1 MFRTNS
7 ISTQNTT
14 SETRLPSLRQI
25 DLPDL
30 AKIAAQTEQSVL
42 QLEDDRHSTGIH
54 QQKQSK
60 NLLVCFRGVKWIFK
74 IWSISTVSKSHF
86 NICLVSCVDIQIS
99 RWMCPFSHSAG

>member
-1 MFRTNS
+1 MSVHKATKKMFRTNS

-42 QLEDDRHSTGIH
+42 QLEDDRHSMGIH
-54 QQKQSK
+54 QKTIKISCV
-60 NLLVCFRGVKWIFK
+60 LFGGVK
-74 IWSISTVSKSHF
+74 
-86 NICLVSCVDIQIS
+86 
-99 RWMCPFSHSAG
+99 

>member
-14 SETRLPSLRQI
+14 SNWNRLPLLRQI

-54 QQKQSK
+54 QQKYQKKSCV
-60 NLLVCFRGVKWIFK
+60 LFGGVKWILRFGA
-74 IWSISTVSKSHF
+74 SQ
-86 NICLVSCVDIQIS
+86 C
-99 RWMCPFSHSAG
+99 